1 MKTIHYYLSPKS
13 PWTYLGHDRLL
24 DLARRHEA
32 VVLPK
37 PMDLGS
43 IFPVSGGLPLD
54 KRPPQRQAYRI
65 TELKRWSEFLGMP
78 LTIHPKFFPVDDV
91 PAAKMVTA
99 AIMAG
104 DHDGALKLT
113 GALLRAVWAEER
125 NIADPKTLV
134 EIGNECGLDGSGLYA
149 ARESASDF
157 YRQHTKDAMELQ
169 VFGAP
174 WYEYRGVSYW
184 GQDRLEFLGRAL
196 EQD

>member
-99 AIMAG
+99 AIRAG
-104 DHDGALKLT
+104 DNDGALKLT

-149 ARESASDF
+149 GRESASDL